1 MSNIRVG
8 DTVAFRRSVAEKC
21 NSQEVNA
28 FRGVVTG
35 IAGEWLFLE
44 DTAGRPRVMPIN
56 SMSRVAPNGV
66 ILELV

>member
-21 NSQEVNA
+21 NSQDVA
-28 FRGVVTG
+28 DFRGVVTG

-44 DTAGRPRVMPIN
+44 DATGRPRVMPIN
-56 SMSRVAPNGV
+56 NMSRVAPNGV
-66 ILELV
+66 ILEVV